1 MATIREVAKAA
12 NVSITTVSKILS
24 NDPDFR
30 ASQETRERVL
40 KTAEELHYQYT
51 GKKSQLHIG
60 CIMSLTYSYSDPY
73 FNDILGGIQSYC
85 ASHNA
90 FISLIVSYSQ
100 LHNMT
105 PGLKKQLSELDG
117 LIITEIPPETLE
129 FITTLNKK
137 IVFVDNYI
145 DGYCNIGYNTVYAN
159 QLIFDHII
167 KCGYKKIAYIGGA
180 SNSSAPSDFDSCCR
194 MMIFRETLRANNI
207 PYDPELIYNCDWDS
221 KVCAAQVKELLSK
234 HPETEVIFAGSD
246 SLASAILSQLKK
258 LNLKCP
264 QDIGVVGFNDISL
277 SKNFSPALTTVRL
290 PSAEMGKTGGRSV
303 DSSDQKQLRIKT
315 ADPSPCRIK
324 STGVHSKNPIK
335 TIQNAKSAVSFPL
348 PGNRTFSF
356 YIFHRRKSQKAEPF
370 LGSAFF

>member
-117 LIITEIPPETLE
+117 MSKQQENSPTAD
-129 FITTLNKK
+129 
-137 IVFVDNYI
+137 FVPVDLGVLVKDVATNM
-145 DGYCNIGYNTVYAN
+145 TVNAR
-159 QLIFDHII
+159 
-167 KCGYKKIAYIGGA
+167 KAYITLQYKVQPVTVRGSHDLLTELVTNLCDNAIRYNRPGGHVEL
-180 SNSSAPSDFDSCCR
+180 SCGTNADGC
-194 MMIFRETLRANNI
+194 
-207 PYDPELIYNCDWDS
+207 PYFCVEDNGIG
-221 KVCAAQVKELLSK
+221 
-234 HPETEVIFAGSD
+234 I
-246 SLASAILSQLKK
+246 
-258 LNLKCP
+258 P
-264 QDIGVVGFNDISL
+264 QDSQSRVFERFYRVDKSR
-277 SKNFSPALTTVRL
+277 SKA
-290 PSAEMGKTGGRSV
+290 TGGTGLGLAIV
-303 DSSDQKQLRIKT
+303 KHIAVLHGARIDLEST
-315 ADPSPCRIK
+315 VGTGTTIRI
-324 STGVHSKNPIK
+324 I
-335 TIQNAKSAVSFPL
+335 FP
-348 PGNRTFSF
+348 
-356 YIFHRRKSQKAEPF
+356 KM
-370 LGSAFF
+370 

>member
-12 NVSITTVSKILS
+12 NVSIPTVSKILS

-30 ASQETRERVL
+30 ASQEKRERVL

-105 PGLKKQLSELDG
+105 PGRKKQLSELDG

-145 DGYCNIGYNTVYAN
+145 DGYCNIGYNTVYATDLRPHYQMRLQKDRLHRRRF
-159 QLIFDHII
+159 QLIRPI
-167 KCGYKKIAYIGGA
+167 
-180 SNSSAPSDFDSCCR
+180 R
-194 MMIFRETLRANNI
+194 LR
-207 PYDPELIYNCDWDS
+207 
-221 KVCAAQVKELLSK
+221 LL
-234 HPETEVIFAGSD
+234 
-246 SLASAILSQLKK
+246 
-258 LNLKCP
+258 
-264 QDIGVVGFNDISL
+264 
-277 SKNFSPALTTVRL
+277 L
-290 PSAEMGKTGGRSV
+290 PH
-303 DSSDQKQLRIKT
+303 DD
-315 ADPSPCRIK
+315 
-324 STGVHSKNPIK
+324 
-335 TIQNAKSAVSFPL
+335 L
-348 PGNRTFSF
+348 P
-356 YIFHRRKSQKAEPF
+356 
-370 LGSAFF
+370 

>member
-1 MATIREVAKAA
+1 
-12 NVSITTVSKILS
+12 
-24 NDPDFR
+24 
-30 ASQETRERVL
+30 
-40 KTAEELHYQYT
+40 
-51 GKKSQLHIG
+51 
-60 CIMSLTYSYSDPY
+60 
-73 FNDILGGIQSYC
+73 
-85 ASHNA
+85 
-90 FISLIVSYSQ
+90 
-100 LHNMT
+100 MT

-234 HPETEVIFAGSD
+234 HPETKVIFAGSD
-246 SLASAILSQLKK
+246 SLASVILSQLKK

-290 PSAEMGKTGGRSV
+290 PSAEMGKLAAEVLIR
-303 DSSDQKQLRIKT
+303 Q
-315 ADPSPCRIK
+315 IK
-324 STGVHSKNPIK
+324 SNSVLKQQIL
-335 TIQNAKSAVSFPL
+335 L
-348 PGNRTFSF
+348 PVELKVREST
-356 YIFHRRKSQKAEPF
+356 RKIR
-370 LGSAFF
+370 

>member
-137 IVFVDNYI
+137 IVFVDNYV

-221 KVCAAQVKELLSK
+221 KVCAAQAKELLSK

-246 SLASAILSQLKK
+246 SLASIILSQLKK

-290 PSAEMGKTGGRSV
+290 PSAEMGKLAAEVLIR
-303 DSSDQKQLRIKT
+303 Q
-315 ADPSPCRIK
+315 IK
-324 STGVHSKNPIK
+324 SNSVLKQQIL
-335 TIQNAKSAVSFPL
+335 L
-348 PGNRTFSF
+348 PVELKVREST
-356 YIFHRRKSQKAEPF
+356 RKIR
-370 LGSAFF
+370 

>member
-180 SNSSAPSDFDSCCR
+180 SNSSAPSDF
-194 MMIFRETLRANNI
+194 A
-207 PYDPELIYNCDWDS
+207 
-221 KVCAAQVKELLSK
+221 
-234 HPETEVIFAGSD
+234 
-246 SLASAILSQLKK
+246 
-258 LNLKCP
+258 
-264 QDIGVVGFNDISL
+264 
-277 SKNFSPALTTVRL
+277 
-290 PSAEMGKTGGRSV
+290 
-303 DSSDQKQLRIKT
+303 
-315 ADPSPCRIK
+315 
-324 STGVHSKNPIK
+324 
-335 TIQNAKSAVSFPL
+335 
-348 PGNRTFSF
+348 
-356 YIFHRRKSQKAEPF
+356 
-370 LGSAFF
+370 

>member
-264 QDIGVVGFNDISL
+264 QDIGVVGFNDLSL

-290 PSAEMGKTGGRSV
+290 PSAEMGKLAAEVLIR
-303 DSSDQKQLRIKT
+303 Q
-315 ADPSPCRIK
+315 IK
-324 STGVHSKNPIK
+324 SNSVLKQQIL
-335 TIQNAKSAVSFPL
+335 L
-348 PGNRTFSF
+348 PVELKVREST
-356 YIFHRRKSQKAEPF
+356 RKIR
-370 LGSAFF
+370 